1 MCITSIS
8 IAPKVDY
15 PPDIIG
21 SKTKAGNGSSAIVP
35 KPHHKNHNGSR
46 EDEQQNGND
55 FVETMLGIVF
65 LYGFS
70 ATAVYLFNPVIS
82 DQGDSKPYDKLYH
95 RSISG
100 KPISEKPR

>member
-8 IAPKVDY
+8 TAPKIDF

-21 SKTKAGNGSSAIVP
+21 SKTKAGKGSSAIVP
-35 KPHHKNHNGSR
+35 KPHQKNYNGSR
-46 EDEQQNGND
+46 KDDQYNGNG

-65 LYGFS
+65 QHGFS
-70 ATAVYLFNPVIS
+70 TMAVYPFNPVIS